1 MGGACW
7 GCPEAPLSITFISV
21 GATSGL
27 ASLTMSQAAGIHC
40 VASLS
45 FREMDLRG
53 AHLLPGTHADWL
65 VYSQLQI

>member
-1 MGGACW
+1 MLG
-7 GCPEAPLSITFISV
+7 LSRSSLVCHILFCGSSVRFCFSNSEPDGRDLLYGISF
-21 GATSGL
+21 
-27 ASLTMSQAAGIHC
+27 
-40 VASLS
+40 S